1 MSSDDFS
8 GSWGAWQQPS
18 GSNNGM
24 RVGIEYV
31 WRTVSHGDTS
41 AVADIYFWTQNRYN
55 YSDNQTINYSS
66 TPTGYLTGSTDYTNN
81 TGPTTGTTWDVAK
94 FRARRTVTSP
104 YTWADGIPRYG
115 VSPRNIRVRGQLSDV
130 VGGITPFHSVERATP
145 ARPATNPSAPTS
157 MSSTPNNGSIS
168 VSFGGPTF
176 FGGAN
181 PPVSGD
187 GVTISY
193 YQYSTD
199 NATWD
204 TVPANPFNVSGTNG
218 TAVTVYVRA
227 VNNYGLAGTSA
238 STTNTPRTVPSAP
251 TSFSA
256 NSATFGQITLSWGA
270 PSSNGGSGVTSYV
283 LRNGSTVL
291 QNSTATSYT
300 HTGLAASTTYSY
312 TVTAANVAGEST
324 ASSISATTIGG
335 YSKVWDGTSWVTL
348 FPKVWTGAPPSGSG
362 WVEAQARVWNG
373 SEWKHGI

>member
-1 MSSDDFS
+1 MSADDFS

-31 WRTVSHGDTS
+31 WRPVTHGATS
-41 AVADIYFWTQNRYN
+41 AVADIFFWTQNRYK

-66 TPTGYLTGSTDYTNN
+66 TPTGYLTGSDDYTNN
-81 TGPTTGTTWDVAK
+81 TGPTTGTTWDVYK
-94 FRARRTVTSP
+94 FRTQKTITSP
-104 YTWADGIPRYG
+104 YTWTDGIPRYG

-130 VGGITPFHSVERATP
+130 VGGITPFHSVDSATP

-157 MSSTPNNGSIS
+157 VSSTPNNGSIT

-181 PPVSGD
+181 PPVIGD
-187 GVTISY
+187 GVAISKY
-193 YQYSTD
+193 ESSVD
-199 NATWD
+199 GGAWSEIAT
-204 TVPANPFNVSGTNG
+204 NPFTASGTNG
-218 TAVTVYVRA
+218 TEVSVDVRA
-227 VNNYGLAGTSA
+227 VNNYGLASVSVNTKS
-238 STTNTPRTVPSAP
+238 TPRTVPSAP

-300 HTGLAASTTYSY
+300 HTGLDASTTYSY
-312 TVTAANVAGEST
+312 TVTAANVAGESA

-335 YSKVWDGTSWVTL
+335 YAKVWNGSSWVTL
-348 FPKVWTGAPPSGSG
+348 FPKIWNGSS
-362 WVEAQARVWNG
+362 WAEAQARVWNG